1 MEITMLVPVHHTK
14 PVSNLITTLIKQ
26 MELLEC
32 TELYSSETG
41 ELILLEEL
49 YRMNGILSSLEVVDT
64 MR

>member
-1 MEITMLVPVHHTK
+1 MKITMLVPVHHTK
-14 PVSNLITTLIKQ
+14 PVSNLITALIKQ
-26 MELLEC
+26 MELLGC

-49 YRMNGILSSLEVVDT
+49 YRMNGILESLEVVDT

>member
-1 MEITMLVPVHHTK
+1 MKITMLVPVHHTR
-14 PVSNLITTLIKQ
+14 PISNLITTLTKQ

-49 YRMNGILSSLEVVDT
+49 YRVNGILSSLEVVDT
-64 MR
+64 MK